1 MSYVSSF
8 FFPADLYGRR
18 EVCYDGIS
26 GLTEYRFEQDN
37 GLVEP
42 LRHART
48 FVQHWPDLQQKG
60 LGMLFWGPP
69 GTGKTFAAACIANHF
84 LESRDPFAPS
94 VVMTTFGV
102 ILRRLVALNPQD
114 REDFMTK
121 LLTCRL
127 LILDDFGMER
137 QTDFAREQVFNII
150 NGRYLSVSPTV
161 VTTNLSLRELK
172 NPKTMADHRIYD
184 RLLERCLPVCFDGE
198 SLRREKAAGNLAFYR
213 SLTAEH

>member
-1 MSYVSSF
+1 MSYISSF

-26 GLTEYRFEQDN
+26 GLTECRFEQDN

-48 FVQHWPDLQQKG
+48 FVQHSPDLQKKG

-84 LESRDPFAPS
+84 LESPDPFAPS

-121 LLTCRL
+121 LLTCKL

-150 NGRYLSVSPTV
+150 NGRYLSASPTV

-172 NPKTMADHRIYD
+172 NPKTMSDHRIYD
-184 RLLERCLPVCFDGE
+184 RLLERCLPVCFGGE
-198 SLRREKAAGNLAFYR
+198 SLRQEKAAANLAFYR
-213 SLTAEH
+213 SLAAEH

>member
-18 EVCYDGIS
+18 EVCFDGVS
-26 GLTEYRFEQDN
+26 GLIECRFDRDN

-121 LLTCRL
+121 LLTCKL

-161 VTTNLSLRELK
+161 VTTNLSLQELK

-198 SLRREKAAGNLAFYR
+198 SLRQEKATANLAFYR
-213 SLTAEH
+213 SIAAEA

>member
-1 MSYVSSF
+1 MSHVSTF
-8 FFPADLYGRR
+8 LFPGDLYSRR
-18 EVCYDGIS
+18 QVCFDGVS
-26 GLTEYRFEQDN
+26 GLTDCRFEHDN
-37 GLVEP
+37 GFVEP
-42 LRHART
+42 LHHARNY
-48 FVQHWPDLQQKG
+48 VQHWPQLQQKG

-84 LESRDPFAPS
+84 LESREPFGPS

-114 REDFMTK
+114 REDFMIK
-121 LLTCRL
+121 LLTCKL

-150 NGRYLSVSPTV
+150 NGRYLAVSPTV
-161 VTTNLSLRELK
+161 VTTNLSLQELK

-184 RLLERCLPVCFDGE
+184 RLLERCLPVCFGGE
-198 SLRREKAAGNLAFYR
+198 SLRREKAADNLAFYR
-213 SLTAEH
+213 SIAAEA

>member
-1 MSYVSSF
+1 MSYVSTF
-8 FFPADLYGRR
+8 VFPADLYGRR
-18 EVCYDGIS
+18 EVCFDGAA

-84 LESRDPFAPS
+84 LESPDPFAPS

-114 REDFMTK
+114 REAFMTK
-121 LLTCRL
+121 LLACRL

-150 NGRYLSVSPTV
+150 NGRYLSASPTV
-161 VTTNLSLRELK
+161 VTTNLSLQELK

-184 RLLERCLPVCFDGE
+184 RLLERCLPVCFDGA
-198 SLRREKAAGNLAFYR
+198 SLRREKAADNLAFYR
-213 SLTAEH
+213 SLTAQH